1 MSKNTKVPDEFLT
14 FFSELFNIK
23 KTALL
28 KNYYENIDEQ
38 EAEEKPENEYDER
51 AASKSAKL
59 GSIFQIKYYNLH
71 SGTKK
76 TPLHIMN
83 AVELYEKCKSREL
96 ITSFNKS
103 GICISYGS
111 MKKHRND
118 LAKLAIYQS
127 LNFGVPL
134 PSHFSPD
141 MFTIAAFDN
150 FDHSDKNTLSGKSST
165 HNTVMTLFEEI
176 PLQRVSKPTKSNTNL
191 NAIKTL
197 SKLAS
202 QKVSPFKSNENLII
216 SPSFKV
222 DENLYQ
228 NEAAIKSH
236 ETMEFI
242 VSAMKGIA
250 SNTNEPLPSWAGIQ
264 ALLSSAKVPLMQA
277 GFLPFLPYPVTEYS
291 TVLLQ
296 C

>member
-1 MSKNTKVPDEFLT
+1 
-14 FFSELFNIK
+14 
-23 KTALL
+23 
-28 KNYYENIDEQ
+28 
-38 EAEEKPENEYDER
+38 
-51 AASKSAKL
+51 
-59 GSIFQIKYYNLH
+59 
-71 SGTKK
+71 
-76 TPLHIMN
+76 MN
-83 AVELYEKCKSREL
+83 AVEIYEKCKSREL

-165 HNTVMTLFEEI
+165 HNTVMKLFQEI
-176 PLQRVSKPTKSNTNL
+176 PSQPVSKPSKSKANL

-197 SKLAS
+197 TKLAC
-202 QKVSPFKSNENLII
+202 QEVSPFKPNKNLII
-216 SPSFKV
+216 SPSFKE

-228 NEAAIKSH
+228 NEAAINSH

-242 VSAMKGIA
+242 ISAIKGIA
-250 SNTNEPLPSWAGIQ
+250 SKTNEPLPSWAGIQ
-264 ALLSSAKVPLMQA
+264 ALLSSAKVPLMQV
-277 GFLPFLPYPVTEYS
+277 GFLPFLPFPVTEYS
-291 TVLLQ
+291 TVFTAMLNSIKVLKQLQ
-296 C
+296 QKSLPVFPDEGVFRIMLDIS